1 MDLFQQVRAVRYKT
15 SHQVRD
21 WNPVPK
27 LCICIGLMTGFMVA
41 VRDDVFSVS
50 QSELVH
56 SFQITL
62 LESVL
67 VLRKLLRIGG
77 IKIAKVKKIKRLA

>member
-1 MDLFQQVRAVRYKT
+1 
-15 SHQVRD
+15 
-21 WNPVPK
+21 
-27 LCICIGLMTGFMVA
+27 MTGFMVA

-77 IKIAKVKKIKRLA
+77 IKTAKVKKIKRLA